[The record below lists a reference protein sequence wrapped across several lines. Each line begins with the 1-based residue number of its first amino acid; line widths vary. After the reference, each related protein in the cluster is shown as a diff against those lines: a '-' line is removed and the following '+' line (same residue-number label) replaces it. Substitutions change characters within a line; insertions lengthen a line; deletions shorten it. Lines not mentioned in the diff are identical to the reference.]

1 MAKFFD
7 HINDKIKKF
16 ISEQHIFFVSTA
28 PDNGRINL
36 SPKGM
41 DSFRVL
47 GDNKVAFLN
56 VTGSGNET
64 AAHLVQNSR
73 MTIMFCSFTAS
84 PLILRLYGQGQA
96 IHDYDANWDEMLAL
110 FPPIIGARQV
120 IVCDVESVQTSCG
133 YAVPRMDFREERQT
147 LIKWTEAKSDDQL
160 QIYWEQ
166 KNVTSIDGD
175 PTFLLEKRS
184 E

>member
-1 MAKFFD
+1 MAEFFD
-7 HINDKIKKF
+7 HLNDRVKKF

-47 GDNKVAFLN
+47 GDNKIAFLN
-56 VTGSGNET
+56 LTGSGNET

-73 MTIMFCSFTAS
+73 MTVMFCSFTAS
-84 PLILRLYGQGQA
+84 PLILRLYGHGKA
-96 IHDYDANWDEMLAL
+96 VHEYDEEWDDMIVL
-110 FPPIIGARQV
+110 FPPLVGARQ
-120 IVCDVESVQTSCG
+120 IILMDVESVQTSCG

-147 LIKWTEAKSDDQL
+147 LVQWTENKSEEEL
-160 QIYWEQ
+160 QTYWEK
-166 KNVTSIDGD
+166 KNTTSIDGD
-175 PTFLLEKRS
+175 PTYLLEKQD
-184 E
+184 